1 MNSIVDKF
9 LFAKEL
15 SPLKCFVLGEHM
27 YDTIMS
33 DQNIQKK
40 EFRHFQHY
48 GSAPLFKLKGYQ
60 GGYIVVL
67 R

>member
-1 MNSIVDKF
+1 MFLTKRGEEMNSIVDKF

-15 SPLKCFVLGEHM
+15 STLKCFVLGEHM

-40 EFRHFQHY
+40 EFRHF
-48 GSAPLFKLKGYQ
+48 
-60 GGYIVVL
+60 
-67 R
+67 